1 MKKIIASMLLT
12 SIIHFAFATE
22 KEVKSKIKNV
32 TVFLTGAE
40 INRSANVS
48 LSSGNQI
55 IVLKDLSQYI
65 DANTIQVSG
74 IGNFII
80 LGVDYRRNYI
90 NTSKNSPE
98 MKKLQDSLKFYNE
111 HIEENTQLLDVY
123 NNEKQMIL
131 ANKVLNG
138 ENVSFEPAKLAE
150 LSNFYRTRLKDINLK
165 SLALNRKNKHYT
177 NRARVLSR
185 QINELSNK
193 GNTTTGEILVTV
205 AAKSATNGTLNV
217 KYKVSNAGWVPSY
230 DIRSKSLN
238 EKIQISYKASLYQN
252 TGVDWKN
259 INITF
264 STGNPNL
271 SNTQPELYPWYLQY
285 YNAYKKRARS
295 KTLSSGY
302 NNAPQMQSLEIA
314 DDEEYESTSY
324 EQKADSISSFTKTVN
339 NLVNSEFKLGMPLTV
354 KSDGKSQLLIL
365 DEHQLDAQYKYYT
378 VPKLD
383 KNAFLIAK
391 ITGWEELSLLP
402 GEINLY
408 NAGTYVGKSYLDPS
422 ETQDTLE
429 ISLGR
434 DQSIVLDRKTIKDF
448 CKNQVVGGNRKITK
462 AYEIIVRNPKPEQ
475 LEIEILDQIPLSK
488 NSDIVVSADEISG
501 GKLDE
506 KTGFVTWKLTLK
518 PKESKKLMLKF
529 TVKYPKDKR
538 LSNL

>member
-1 MKKIIASMLLT
+1 MLLT

-408 NAGTYVGKSYLDPS
+408 NAGTYVGKSYLDP
-422 ETQDTLE
+422 
-429 ISLGR
+429 
-434 DQSIVLDRKTIKDF
+434 
-448 CKNQVVGGNRKITK
+448 
-462 AYEIIVRNPKPEQ
+462 
-475 LEIEILDQIPLSK
+475 
-488 NSDIVVSADEISG
+488 
-501 GKLDE
+501 
-506 KTGFVTWKLTLK
+506 
-518 PKESKKLMLKF
+518 
-529 TVKYPKDKR
+529 
-538 LSNL
+538 